1 LKDAINFDS
10 NIMWRTD
17 IDSSF
22 FIFLSDLAN
31 LVNIA
36 AIKAAVEGADKLNA
50 SQLEFAKDRIIMG
63 TERKSMFISDESK
76 KASCC
81 FLGTLGLIAIASN
94 VFVNF

>member
-1 LKDAINFDS
+1 MKDAIHFDS
-10 NIMWRTD
+10 NIIGETD

-22 FIFLSDLAN
+22 VIFLSDLAN

-76 KASCC
+76 KASC
-81 FLGTLGLIAIASN
+81 FLRHTRTNSSSIHI
-94 VFVNF
+94 FVIF